1 MLSQAKRSLKE
12 CDRVGISDQAEF
24 VLMASIA
31 SFYMKEVKQEQVNE
45 LRKKFVDKMF
55 LTPVEHENQIV
66 LRS

>member
-1 MLSQAKRSLKE
+1 
-12 CDRVGISDQAEF
+12 
-24 VLMASIA
+24 MASIA

-45 LRKKFVDKMF
+45 LRKKFADKMF